1 MYVAHF
7 WGGSNFL
14 HSIKDYHFLS
24 KSRACFPRPVSLPL
38 SRFLSVYL
46 AVIHFSMYS
55 STHTHHTRQRGSLL
69 LCAQQTRTITFFGWD
84 IIIIII
90 TIITRR
96 CVVGESCK
104 RARTHIYTSE
114 AHTQAREL
122 AKQPTPQQQQQQ
134 HKHPSSISSMPICS
148 LCVVLV
154 SIILS
159 SPLDA
164 IAAQPQPATPFGRER
179 ICTHKLMQKF
189 RRLSNDRKEWI
200 FPLCRDYYCP
210 VPLLTNHL

>member
-1 MYVAHF
+1 MSRTFGV
-7 WGGSNFL
+7 GSNFL

-46 AVIHFSMYS
+46 AVIHCSMYS

-96 CVVGESCK
+96 CIVGESCK

-122 AKQPTPQQQQQQ
+122 AKQPLSSSSSSTSTPAAYHQCQ
-134 HKHPSSISSMPICS
+134 SA
-148 LCVVLV
+148 LCV
-154 SIILS
+154 LS
-159 SPLDA
+159 SS
-164 IAAQPQPATPFGRER
+164 R
-179 ICTHKLMQKF
+179 
-189 RRLSNDRKEWI
+189 
-200 FPLCRDYYCP
+200 
-210 VPLLTNHL
+210 